1 MGLRIPNGLA
11 GKMNLQSDTRS
22 GNLRNRAEPWT
33 LAYWLLI
40 GEPFVS
46 IGSVVQKMIRRRL
59 RRQGFSSAYI
69 HIKGHRLHY
78 LEGTFFGGLGTLF
91 LVHGLGANAT
101 SFSPILTRIAP
112 EFDRVI
118 ALDLIGHGLNEDLV
132 EPIAV
137 EDVFQILSAQI
148 QALAQGEKISFFGT
162 SLGGG
167 FVLRFASEYPKA
179 LRSIALVSPAGPPL
193 RKKDVAHIRGLFSI
207 DEPQSMKRLVEALFH
222 RSPWYG
228 SLLGRE
234 LKLAMARPIVQS
246 IVKQLE
252 GIAALSI
259 DDVADLTIPILM
271 IWGQSE
277 RVLPR
282 RSLEWYLKYL
292 PDHAYVE
299 QPFGYGHSPHVEVP
313 EDLSARLLHFY
324 RKSAR

>member
-1 MGLRIPNGLA
+1 M
-11 GKMNLQSDTRS
+11 
-22 GNLRNRAEPWT
+22 
-33 LAYWLLI
+33 
-40 GEPFVS
+40 S

-59 RRQGFSSAYI
+59 RRQGFSSKYVDV
-69 HIKGHRLHY
+69 KGHRLHY
-78 LEGTFFGGLGTLF
+78 LEGSFSGGLGTLF

-101 SFSPILTRIAP
+101 SFSPILTRVAQH
-112 EFDRVI
+112 FDRVI
-118 ALDLIGHGLNEDLV
+118 ALDLIGHGLNEDPIEL
-132 EPIAV
+132 IAV

-148 QALAQGEKISFFGT
+148 LELARGQRISLFGN

-167 FVLRFASEYPKA
+167 FVLRFASEYPEA
-179 LRSIALVSPAGPPL
+179 LRSLALVSPAGPPL
-193 RKKDVAHIRGLFSI
+193 RKKDVAHIRRLFSV
-207 DEPQSMKRLVEALFH
+207 ESPQSMKRLVDALFH
-222 RSPWYG
+222 RAPWYG

-246 IVKQLE
+246 IVAQLE
-252 GIAALSI
+252 GIRALTI
-259 DDVADLTIPILM
+259 DDVADLTVPILM

-282 RSLEWYLKYL
+282 RSLEWYLKHL
-292 PDHAYVE
+292 PEHVYVE